1 MMFKKVLIVD
11 DHDDVNKSVLDVLQS
26 LDIGNIQ
33 KAQYC
38 DDAFLKI
45 KKAEFD
51 KEPFDLIISDL
62 SFKGDHRECKFCSG
76 EDLIDALRKDYKD
89 LPIIVYSMKDQ
100 LQKVRLLINN
110 FNVNAYV
117 CKDRNGTAELEKA
130 ITAINNKEQFLSPQ
144 VQQALSPKTNL
155 EIDDYDLELL
165 KQLSF
170 GYSKEQISLLF
181 KEKLIRPSSLSSVEK
196 RQNKLLI
203 QFKANNATHLIS
215 IVKDLGL
222 I

>member
-1 MMFKKVLIVD
+1 MFNKVLIVD
-11 DHDDVNKSVLDVLQS
+11 DHDDVNKSVLDILQS
-26 LDIGNIQ
+26 LGISNIK

-38 DDAFLKI
+38 DDAFLKV

-51 KEPFDLIISDL
+51 KEPFDLVISDL
-62 SFKGDHRECKFCSG
+62 SFKEDHRECKLCSG
-76 EDLIDALRKDYKD
+76 EELVAALREDYSA

-100 LQKVRLLINN
+100 LQKVRRLIKH
-110 FNVNAYV
+110 FHVNAYV
-117 CKDRNGTAELEKA
+117 CKDRRGTAELEKA
-130 ITAINNKEQFLSPQ
+130 ITAVHNDEQFLSHQ
-144 VQQALSPKTNL
+144 VQHALSPKTNL

-170 GYSKEQISLLF
+170 GFSKEQISVLF
-181 KEKLIRPSSLSSVEK
+181 KESNIVPSSLSSIEK
-196 RQNKLLI
+196 RQNKLFI
-203 QFKANNATHLIS
+203 QFKANNATHLVS